1 MPHDDDIG
9 AGDVACV
16 ARVIGSTSTLSKVDD
31 DNHFT
36 ESETWSAVRRHRRI
50 KFDNQVQQP
59 GADDVKVDYIPVNI
73 NAGHQSKFYYA
84 TRGCNEIVTT
94 CLLAVTEM

>member
-1 MPHDDDIG
+1 MPYDDDIG
-9 AGDVACV
+9 AGDVACA
-16 ARVIGSTSTLSKVDD
+16 ARVIGSTSTLSEVDD
-31 DNHFT
+31 DNHFIQL
-36 ESETWSAVRRHRRI
+36 ETWGSGSCHRRA
-50 KFDNQVQQP
+50 KFDNEMPRP

-94 CLLAVTEM
+94 CLLAVTKM